1 MNRRAEILL
10 QLERHLSADPEA
22 LQDRLGVGAKTIT
35 NDVRELNSVL
45 DRVAQVRLDRGRY
58 RLWVIDRDRYAR
70 LRAELVDGST
80 SFNDPGTRCGHIT
93 ARLARAAGPLLVDD
107 LAHEMSVGRSTVLGD
122 LGTLRERAAAYGITI
137 VGRPNRGIEWH
148 GDELSE
154 RLFILDHHYPA
165 VYSGYP
171 LDENLVAVVERVVED
186 FSISILAAQEIT
198 RWYTVMLDRTLTGHP
213 LETLPVEY
221 GAVRA
226 SSAHAFGAELIA
238 AVGAELQLPVH
249 PNEAVFMTLPV
260 IGMHTP
266 HDERRLARFPT
277 SAEVRPLLDVILAEI
292 AAEMGIDIP
301 SSEMLTNFAHHLAF
315 MVNRLRF
322 GIRIPAAPTSDLRSA
337 YPVAAQMAAITA
349 GIIDRELRLRL
360 PDEEMQLLTGYF
372 QVFIEEHRTLTSPD
386 YRVGV
391 VTRGGG
397 VSARLVQLQLATV
410 MAPST
415 RYELLSLDEAD
426 EDGLDG
432 FDLVVATTDRP
443 LRTDA
448 PLIRLTEVFDR
459 EELLHH
465 INRLRFDKGVD
476 VLLGAGTR
484 SLLAGL
490 LTAERFVVLDPADDH
505 EELLASMLDR
515 LVAAEEVPPGFRERV
530 RERQERASMLLS
542 PQVAFPHAT
551 LPEGSD
557 RIVLAVGVVP
567 RSGDS
572 DGLRLLILLGVP
584 DKGDYDDT
592 VLVDIYDEVIRLAA
606 DRPGL
611 DRICRLTSYEQFFF
625 HMTNDPAH
633 LKEN

>member
-213 LETLPVEY
+213 LETLPAEY

-459 EELLHH
+459 EELL
-465 INRLRFDKGVD
+465 
-476 VLLGAGTR
+476 
-484 SLLAGL
+484 
-490 LTAERFVVLDPADDH
+490 
-505 EELLASMLDR
+505 ASMLDR